1 MIATS
6 ASHCCSGDA
15 RPPQNVPG
23 PMKPLPLLFLCLS
36 LCVVQTSAQTS
47 RQANR
52 SDLLMA
58 SSTAGGTRRI
68 ETVADWQQQRSSI
81 LERMQE
87 VMGPLPGAEKRS
99 PLEIRVEE
107 EIDCGDHLRRLIT
120 YQSEPGSRVP
130 AFLLIPKSALAS
142 SAKSHPAVLCLHPTN
157 NEIGAK
163 VVLGLGKLPN
173 RAYALE
179 LTNRGFVTL
188 APAYPHLAD
197 YSPDLEKLGY
207 KSGTMKAIWDNIRGL
222 DVLESLPYVKRN
234 GFGAI
239 GHSHGGHNAI
249 FKAVF
254 EPRIRAIVS
263 RCGFDSVLDYYS
275 GDPKFWQSGKGWTQP
290 RYMPR
295 LASYAGRLQ
304 DIPFDFHELI
314 AALAPRHVFVNAPTG
329 DTNFQ
334 WQSVDRVVAAA
345 KPVFRLYGAEQRLE
359 VVHPYSG
366 HDFPQSA
373 RDHAYQL
380 MEAQLR

>member
-1 MIATS
+1 MCNS
-6 ASHCCSGDA
+6 
-15 RPPQNVPG
+15 PQNLPG
-23 PMKPLPLLFLCLS
+23 PMKRLPFLFLCFS
-36 LCVVQTSAQTS
+36 LCALQSGAQTPG
-47 RQANR
+47 RANR
-52 SDLLMA
+52 SDLLLA
-58 SSTAGGTRRI
+58 SATAGGTRQI
-68 ETVADWQQQRSSI
+68 KTVAEWQQQRSSI

-87 VMGPLPGAEKRS
+87 IMGPLPGPEKRS

-107 EIDCGDHLRRLIT
+107 EIDCGGHLQRLIT
-120 YQSEPGSRVP
+120 YQPELGSRVP
-130 AFLLIPKSALAS
+130 AYLLIPKSALS
-142 SAKSHPAVLCLHPTN
+142 STATPHPAVLCLHPTN

-179 LTNRGFVTL
+179 LTQRGFVTL

-197 YSPDLEKLGY
+197 YAPDLEKLGY

-222 DVLESLPYVKRN
+222 DVLESLSYVKRD

-239 GHSHGGHNAI
+239 GHSLGGHNAI
-249 FKAVF
+249 FTAVF

-263 RCGFDSVLDYYS
+263 SCGFDSFLDYYS
-275 GDPKFWQSGKGWTQP
+275 GDPKFWQPGKGWTQH

-345 KPVFRLYGAEQRLE
+345 KPVFRIYGAEQRLE
-359 VVHPYSG
+359 VVHPDSG
-366 HDFPQSA
+366 HDFPKAA
-373 RDHAYQL
+373 RDKAYRL
-380 MEAQLR
+380 FEELLR